1 MKCAG
6 CSVEFTPTRKNQR
19 YHVKD
24 CGRSRK
30 GRVSYQVPAE
40 SNLARSI
47 RREDHAIDFVGCD
60 GEGVTRADGTHDY
73 VLYSVGDESLYHD
86 DGSPL
91 HWSEIF
97 RFMYDHFHRNPE
109 SAYVGFYLGYDF
121 TQWLKTLPYERAT
134 RLLTIEGQASRVRR
148 GSRNPAPWPVEAK
161 DLRGYKW
168 ELDIL
173 GAVRFRLRPKT
184 IEPSKWLYI
193 CDTGGFWQCS
203 FLTAID
209 PKTWPVPVAT
219 PEEHALIV
227 EGKRKRATAEFDP
240 DMIRYNVTENR
251 VLSRLM
257 SSLNEGF
264 TAAGIRLNRNQ
275 WFGPGQAASAWLD
288 NIGAPTSLEV
298 QEVVPHG
305 AMEAGRST
313 YFGGWFEITAHGH
326 LSTGSIID
334 GRVYGDL
341 TYEYDL
347 NSAYPAVIATLPC
360 LLHGKWRHGSGTDRP
375 ANPNWYTMVRAT
387 VVGSSRISG
396 AMPHRTLG
404 GLISRPSRTHGWYW
418 QHEIE
423 VSIDAGLTDAYVVD
437 EWWSYEPCDC
447 PPPMAEI
454 ADLYQQRLSFGKNSP
469 QGKAL
474 KLVYNSAYGKFAQ
487 SVGSPKYGNGIYAS
501 LITAGCRA
509 SILRA
514 IATHPTGAS
523 SLVMVATDGV
533 YFREPHPGLH
543 LSPSELGA
551 WDSTELT
558 GLTLTMP
565 GIYWHDKTRARILA
579 GEAPSLKS
587 RGISARDLAEQVHV
601 MDDKWSNFDGENW
614 PSLTIPVQF
623 AMVSAKQAAV
633 RGAWET
639 AGVVTTDGFREL
651 HSIPGHKRRAETV
664 SPDDRDD
671 WRTLPWPESF
681 DGIASTPY
689 DKTFGALT
697 VAEVKEGLS
706 IVEDAPT
713 EQDLFSW
720 ALHRD

>member
-1 MKCAG
+1 MQCAG
-6 CSVEFTPTRKNQR
+6 CGVEFTPSRANQR
-19 YHVKD
+19 YHKKG
-24 CGRSRK
+24 CGRTQK
-30 GRVSYQVPAE
+30 GRVSSQVPAE
-40 SNLARSI
+40 SNLARTE
-47 RREDHAIDFVGCD
+47 RRKRHTLNFVGCD
-60 GEGVTRADGTHDY
+60 GEGVTRPDGTHDY
-73 VLYSVGDESLYHD
+73 VLFSVGDDSLYHE
-86 DGSPL
+86 DGSAL

-97 RFMYDHFHRNPE
+97 RFIYDHFHRHPD

-148 GSRNPAPWPVEAK
+148 GSRNPAPWPVEAR
-161 DLRGYKW
+161 DLNGHKW

-173 GAVRFRLRPKT
+173 GSVRFRLRPKT
-184 IEPSKWLYI
+184 VEPSPWLYI

-209 PKTWPVPVAT
+209 PKAWPVPVAT

-240 DMIRYNVTENR
+240 AMIRYNVTENR

-257 SSLNEGF
+257 TSLNEGF
-264 TAAGIRLNRNQ
+264 TAAGICLNRNQ
-275 WFGPGQAASAWLD
+275 WFGPGQAASTWLD
-288 NIGAPTSLEV
+288 NIGAPTSVEV
-298 QEVVPHG
+298 QEVVPRA
-305 AMEAGRST
+305 AMDAARSS
-313 YFGGWFEITAHGH
+313 YYGGWFEVTAHGH
-326 LSTGSIID
+326 LG
-334 GRVYGDL
+334 
-341 TYEYDL
+341 TYTNEYDI
-347 NSAYPAVIATLPC
+347 NSAYPAIIATLPC
-360 LLHGKWRHGSGTDRP
+360 LLHGKWTHGRGSGFSD
-375 ANPNWYTMVRAT
+375 NPRSYVMVKAT
-387 VVGSSRISG
+387 VIGSSRITG
-396 AMPHRTLG
+396 CMPHRTLS

-418 QHEIE
+418 FHEIQQ
-423 VSIDAGLTDAYVVD
+423 SARAGLTDDVD
-437 EWWSYEPCDC
+437 VEEWWEYEPCDC

-454 ADLYQQRLSFGKNSP
+454 ADLYQQRLSFGKNTP

-501 LITAGCRA
+501 LITAGCRTA
-509 SILRA
+509 ILRA

-533 YFREPHPGLH
+533 YFQEEHDS
-543 LSPSELGA
+543 LSLSSTELGA
-551 WDSTELT
+551 WDRSLLR

-565 GIYWHDKTRARILA
+565 GIYWHDGTREKILA
-579 GEAPSLKS
+579 GQAPSLKS
-587 RGISARDLAEQVHV
+587 RGISARDLATQVAA
-601 MDDKWSNFDGENW
+601 MDDKWASFDGENW

-633 RGAWET
+633 RGAWDT

-651 HSIPGHKRRAETV
+651 HSMPGHKRRAETV
-664 SPDDRDD
+664 KKDYHSD

-681 DGIASTPY
+681 DGIATTPY
-689 DKTFGALT
+689 DKTFGAIT
-697 VAEVKEGLS
+697 VAEAKEGLS